1 MVSHSTHLRNGIEQ
15 VKSICP
21 HLKHFVEISDKCN
34 LKPQEPSINSYF
46 ESLVRSVI
54 AQQISSVAAATIT
67 QRVRKLTSNKIT
79 PRVISNRTE
88 KELRSVGLSASK
100 IKTIQGL
107 ANAHLNKE
115 INLADLTDA
124 TNDEAVKM
132 LSSQWGIGRW
142 TAEMFLMFTLGRL
155 DIWPVGDLAVRRGWQ
170 IAHGLKE
177 MPNEKQMEPLGNP
190 FSPYRSIAA
199 WYCWRVLEPEEHW

>member
-67 QRVRKLTSNKIT
+67 ERVRKLTSNKIT

-100 IKTIQGL
+100 VKTIQGL
-107 ANAHLNKE
+107 ANAHLSKE

-199 WYCWRVLEPEEHW
+199 WYCWRVLEPEEPW

>member
-67 QRVRKLTSNKIT
+67 QRVRKLTNNKIT

-107 ANAHLNKE
+107 AYAHLSKE

-124 TNDEAVKM
+124 TNDEAVQM

-190 FSPYRSIAA
+190 FAPYRSIAA
-199 WYCWRVLEPEEHW
+199 WYCWRVLEPEEPW

>member
-67 QRVRKLTSNKIT
+67 QRVRKLTNNKIT

-88 KELRSVGLSASK
+88 KELRAVGLSASK

-124 TNDEAVKM
+124 TNDEAVQM

-190 FSPYRSIAA
+190 FAPYRSIAA
-199 WYCWRVLEPEEHW
+199 WYCWRVLEPEEPW

>member
-54 AQQISSVAAATIT
+54 AQQISAVAAGTIT
-67 QRVRKLTSNKIT
+67 QRVRKLTNNKIT

-124 TNDEAVKM
+124 TNDEAVQM

-190 FSPYRSIAA
+190 FAPYRSIAA
-199 WYCWRVLEPEEHW
+199 WYCWRVLEPEEPW

>member
-1 MVSHSTHLRNGIEQ
+1 MVSHSTHLRNGIAL
-15 VKSICP
+15 VKSVCP
-21 HLKHFVEISDKCN
+21 HLKHFVEISDQCN
-34 LKPQEPSINSYF
+34 LKPQDPSVNSYF

-54 AQQISSVAAATIT
+54 AQQISSVAAGTIT
-67 QRVRKLTSNKIT
+67 QRVRKLTNNRIT

-107 ANAHLNKE
+107 ANAHLTKE

-190 FSPYRSIAA
+190 FAPYRSIAA
-199 WYCWRVLEPEEHW
+199 WYCWRVLEPEEPW

>member
-100 IKTIQGL
+100 VKTIQGL
-107 ANAHLNKE
+107 ANAHLSKE

-199 WYCWRVLEPEEHW
+199 WYCWRVLEPEEPW

>member
-107 ANAHLNKE
+107 ANAHLSKE

-142 TAEMFLMFTLGRL
+142 TSEMFLMFTLGRL

-190 FSPYRSIAA
+190 FAPYRSIAA
-199 WYCWRVLEPEEHW
+199 WYCWRVLEPEEPW

>member
-1 MVSHSTHLRNGIEQ
+1 MVSHSTHLRKGIEQ

-34 LKPQEPSINSYF
+34 LKPQEPSVNSYF

-54 AQQISSVAAATIT
+54 AQQISSVAAGTIT
-67 QRVRKLTSNKIT
+67 QRVRKLTNNRIT
-79 PRVISNRTE
+79 PRVIYNRTE

-107 ANAHLNKE
+107 ANAHLSKE

-170 IAHGLKE
+170 IAHELKA
-177 MPNEKQMEPLGNP
+177 MPDEKQMEPLGNP
-190 FSPYRSIAA
+190 FAPYRSIAA
-199 WYCWRVLEPEEHW
+199 WYCWRVLEPEEPW

>member
-1 MVSHSTHLRNGIEQ
+1 
-15 VKSICP
+15 
-21 HLKHFVEISDKCN
+21 

-46 ESLVRSVI
+46 ESIVRSVI
-54 AQQISSVAAATIT
+54 AQQISAVAAGTIT
-67 QRVRKLTSNKIT
+67 QRVRKLTNNKIT

-88 KELRSVGLSASK
+88 KELRAVGLSASK

-107 ANAHLNKE
+107 ANAHLSKE

-124 TNDEAVKM
+124 TNDEAVQM

-190 FSPYRSIAA
+190 FAPYRSIAA
-199 WYCWRVLEPEEHW
+199 WYCWRVLEPEEPW

>member
-107 ANAHLNKE
+107 ANAHLSKE

-124 TNDEAVKM
+124 TNDEAVQM

-190 FSPYRSIAA
+190 FAPYRSIAA
-199 WYCWRVLEPEEHW
+199 WYCWRVLEPEEPW

>member
-54 AQQISSVAAATIT
+54 AQQISAVAATTIT
-67 QRVRKLTSNKIT
+67 QRVRKLTNNKIT

-124 TNDEAVKM
+124 TNDEAVQM

-190 FSPYRSIAA
+190 FAPYRSIAA
-199 WYCWRVLEPEEHW
+199 WYCWRVLEPEEPW

>member
-67 QRVRKLTSNKIT
+67 QRVRKLTSHKIT

-142 TAEMFLMFTLGRL
+142 TAEMFLMFNLGRL

-199 WYCWRVLEPEEHW
+199 WYCWRVLEPEEPW

>member
-1 MVSHSTHLRNGIEQ
+1 M
-15 VKSICP
+15 
-21 HLKHFVEISDKCN
+21 
-34 LKPQEPSINSYF
+34 KPQEPSINSYF

-67 QRVRKLTSNKIT
+67 QRVRKLTNNKIT

-107 ANAHLNKE
+107 ANAHLSKE

-170 IAHGLKE
+170 IVHGLKE
-177 MPNEKQMEPLGNP
+177 MPNEKQMEPLGDP

-199 WYCWRVLEPEEHW
+199 WYCWRVLEPQEPW

>member
-67 QRVRKLTSNKIT
+67 QRVRKLTNNKIT

-124 TNDEAVKM
+124 TNDEAVQM

-190 FSPYRSIAA
+190 FAPYRSIAA
-199 WYCWRVLEPEEHW
+199 WYCWRVLEPEEPW

>member
-67 QRVRKLTSNKIT
+67 ERVRKLTSNKIT

-199 WYCWRVLEPEEHW
+199 WYCWRVLEPEEPW

>member
-21 HLKHFVEISDKCN
+21 HLKPFVEISSKCN

-54 AQQISSVAAATIT
+54 AQQISAVAAGTIT
-67 QRVRKLTSNKIT
+67 QRVRKLTNNKIT

-88 KELRSVGLSASK
+88 KELRAVGLSASK

-124 TNDEAVKM
+124 TNDEAVQM

-190 FSPYRSIAA
+190 FAPYRSIAA
-199 WYCWRVLEPEEHW
+199 WYCWRVLEPEEPW

>member
-21 HLKHFVEISDKCN
+21 HLKHFVEISGKCN

-46 ESLVRSVI
+46 ESLVRSAI
-54 AQQISSVAAATIT
+54 AQQIYTVAAGTIT
-67 QRVRKLTSNKIT
+67 QRVKKLTNNKIT

-107 ANAHLNKE
+107 ANAHLSKE

-190 FSPYRSIAA
+190 FAPYRSIAA
-199 WYCWRVLEPEEHW
+199 WYCWRVLEPEEPW

>member
-1 MVSHSTHLRNGIEQ
+1 MVSHSTHLKNGIEQ

-21 HLKHFVEISDKCN
+21 HLKHFVEISYKCN
-34 LKPQEPSINSYF
+34 LKPQEPSVNSYF
-46 ESLVRSVI
+46 ESLVRSII

-67 QRVRKLTSNKIT
+67 QRVKKLTNNKIT
-79 PRVISNRTE
+79 PRVLLNRTE

-107 ANAHLNKE
+107 ANAHLSKE
-115 INLADLTDA
+115 INLADLTHA

-177 MPNEKQMEPLGNP
+177 MPNEKQMQPLGNP
-190 FSPYRSIAA
+190 FAPYRSIAA
-199 WYCWRVLEPEEHW
+199 WYCWRVLEPEEPW

>member
-21 HLKHFVEISDKCN
+21 HLQPFVEISSKCN

-54 AQQISSVAAATIT
+54 AQQISAVAAGTIT
-67 QRVRKLTSNKIT
+67 QRVRKLTNNKIT

-115 INLADLTDA
+115 INLSDLTDA
-124 TNDEAVKM
+124 TNDEAIKM

-142 TAEMFLMFTLGRL
+142 TAEMFLMFTMGRL
-155 DIWPVGDLAVRRGWQ
+155 DVWPVGDLAVRRGWQ
-170 IAHGLKE
+170 ISHGLKE
-177 MPNEKQMEPLGNP
+177 MPNEKQMQPLGDP

-199 WYCWRVLEPEEHW
+199 WYCWRVLEPQEPW

>member
-67 QRVRKLTSNKIT
+67 QRVRKLTNNKIT

-107 ANAHLNKE
+107 ANAHLSKE

-170 IAHGLKE
+170 IVHGLKE
-177 MPNEKQMEPLGNP
+177 IPNEKQMEPLGDP

-199 WYCWRVLEPEEHW
+199 WYCWRVLEPQEPW

>member
-21 HLKHFVEISDKCN
+21 HLKHFVEISSKCN

-54 AQQISSVAAATIT
+54 AQQISAVAATTIT
-67 QRVRKLTSNKIT
+67 QRVRKLTNNKIT

-88 KELRSVGLSASK
+88 KELRAVGLSASK

-124 TNDEAVKM
+124 TNDEAVQM

-190 FSPYRSIAA
+190 FAPYRSIAA
-199 WYCWRVLEPEEHW
+199 WYCWRVLEPEEPW

>member
-67 QRVRKLTSNKIT
+67 QRVRKLTNNKIT

-107 ANAHLNKE
+107 ANALLSKE

-124 TNDEAVKM
+124 TNDQAVKM

-170 IAHGLKE
+170 IVHGLKE
-177 MPNEKQMEPLGNP
+177 MPNEKQMEPLGDP

-199 WYCWRVLEPEEHW
+199 WYCWRVLEPQEPW